1 MNKPA
6 SPDQTIMA
14 EDVLPC
20 VKILVIGNGSVGK
33 SSMIRRF
40 CKGAYNENY
49 KKTIGVE
56 YLEKEVEIDGYG
68 DVRLM
73 LWDTAGQE
81 EFDEITREYYKDTDA
96 VVLAFSTDDRPSFE
110 TVKSWC
116 SKIKTI
122 CADVSMVLV
131 QNKIDLIQ
139 QAAVSSQEAEAL
151 ARDLRMRLFRVSVKE
166 SLNVEEVFTY
176 LAQKQLEKE
185 REKRQMAAAAA
196 KDVSDDDIKSRPQS
210 GRFKDSKNTSDRRVT
225 SARPPHM
232 IGKKDNC
239 IIS

>member
-1 MNKPA
+1 
-6 SPDQTIMA
+6 MA

-56 YLEKEVEIDGYG
+56 YLEKEMEIDGYG

-81 EFDEITREYYKDTDA
+81 EFDGITREYYKDTDA
-96 VVLAFSTDDRPSFE
+96 VVLAFSTDDRQSFE

-122 CADVSMVLV
+122 CSDVSMVLV

-139 QAAVSSQEAEAL
+139 QAAVSSQEAETL

-176 LAQKQLEKE
+176 VTQKQLEKE

-196 KDVSDDDIKSRPQS
+196 KNVSADDIQSRPQS
-210 GRFKDSKNTSDRRVT
+210 GRSNDSTKYTSDRRVT